1 MLNREN
7 SMLLLLTLCKKAMNP
22 CFSERSPTR
31 RTLLEKDFS
40 ANGDYPKRARKNKV
54 YPLRLIEKSSVV
66 GALYFFLAAE
76 TKGSRCSSKSS
87 GYFLQ

>member
-31 RTLLEKDFS
+31 RTLLEKDFFR
-40 ANGDYPKRARKNKV
+40 KR
-54 YPLRLIEKSSVV
+54 RLSQ
-66 GALYFFLAAE
+66 
-76 TKGSRCSSKSS
+76 KGKKKIKCIH
-87 GYFLQ
+87 